1 MARIAI
7 GGFWHETN
15 TFAPV
20 KATLRDYEEPDA
32 WPGLTRG
39 PALLDVFGD
48 VNIPIAGFISTMRH
62 HDLAPLLWCSSSP
75 SAHVEKHAYETIA
88 AMLIEDLVAAHRAQP
103 LDAIY
108 LCLHGAM
115 VAEHLEDGEGEL
127 LARIRA
133 AVGDVPIV
141 ASLDLH
147 ANVTERMFDL
157 ADMLIVFRTYP
168 HLDMNETGRKAA
180 ALLEQLLRDGRTRA
194 KAFRKLPFLIPLTQQ
209 CTLVD
214 PMRALY
220 ANVAAA
226 ERGAVE
232 SVSFACGFPPADM
245 AECGPAI
252 LAYGTEAAAV
262 DRAADALLASVLDDE
277 RKFAGKLW
285 TPRDAVA
292 HAIAQSNS
300 ARKPTILADTQDNP
314 GAGAN
319 SDTVGILAEL
329 VRQNA
334 RGAVLGLLYDPLAA
348 DTAHRAGVGATI
360 AMGIGSG
367 SAMQGH
373 TPQRGTYAVEAL
385 SDGRFLAT
393 GPFYGGNTMQLG
405 KMAVLRVTAGPDG
418 EPVGGG
424 VRVVV
429 ASRKQQAA
437 DQAMF
442 THLGIVPAEQK
453 ILVLKSSVHFR
464 ADFQLLAEEVLVV
477 AAPGP
482 NLEDPAS
489 FPYRHLRRGV
499 RLRPFGPIRQ

>member
-39 PALLDVFGD
+39 PTLLDAFGD
-48 VNIPIAGFISTMRH
+48 ANIPIAGFIATMRH
-62 HDLAPLLWCSSSP
+62 HVLVPLLWGSASP
-75 SAHVEKHAYETIA
+75 SAHVERHAYETIA
-88 AMLIEDLVAAHRAQP
+88 GMLIEDLVAAHRAQP

-141 ASLDLH
+141 VSLDLH
-147 ANVTERMFDL
+147 ANVTERMFEL
-157 ADMLIVFRTYP
+157 ADALIVFRTYP
-168 HLDMNETGRKAA
+168 HLDMRETGIKAA
-180 ALLEQLLRDGRTRA
+180 HLLERMLADGKARA

-220 ANVAAA
+220 AKVADA
-226 ERGAVE
+226 ERGGVE
-232 SVSFACGFPPADM
+232 TASFACGFPPADM

-252 LAYGTEAAAV
+252 LAYGTDAEAV
-262 DRAADALLASVLDDE
+262 VRAADDLLSTMLGDE
-277 RKFAGKLW
+277 GKFAGRLW
-285 TPRDAVA
+285 SPRDAVA

-300 ARKPTILADTQDNP
+300 ARKPMVLADTQDNP

-329 VRQNA
+329 VQQDA
-334 RGAVLGLLYDPLAA
+334 RGAVLGLLYDPQAA
-348 DTAHRAGVGATI
+348 EAAHRAGIGGEV
-360 AMGIGSG
+360 AMAIGSG
-367 SAMQGH
+367 SKMPGH
-373 TPQRGTYAVEAL
+373 APFIGRFGVEAL
-385 SDGRFLAT
+385 SDGTFAAT
-393 GPFYGGNTMQLG
+393 GPFYGGSTMQLG
-405 KMAVLRVTAGPDG
+405 KMAVLRVLAGPSG
-418 EPVGGG
+418 KPSGGG

-442 THLGIVPAEQK
+442 AHLGIVPAEQK

-464 ADFQLLAEEVLVV
+464 ADFQGLAEQVLVV

-489 FPYRHLRRGV
+489 FPYTLLRRGV
-499 RLRPFGPIRQ
+499 RLRPNGTARS